1 MFLLFI
7 KGFKFEKY
15 TLIFLSSAMLLII
28 FLTNNTIKPRIL
40 EHTYNSIYFDESFK
54 IETTDHYRIFKD
66 FETVYK
72 NQNKFFGVGPK
83 NFEKACD
90 KFKNSKKILDKCAN
104 HPHNS
109 YLQILNET
117 GFVGFII
124 LFFIFIYFLRDLI
137 VLCLSNRNKVNFNSQ
152 FCLLVAILTSIF
164 PLAQT
169 GDFFNNWIS
178 IVYFFPIPLYLKYK
192 TI

>member
-1 MFLLFI
+1 MQI
-7 KGFKFEKY
+7 
-15 TLIFLSSAMLLII
+15 T
-28 FLTNNTIKPRIL
+28 
-40 EHTYNSIYFDESFK
+40 
-54 IETTDHYRIFKD
+54 
-66 FETVYK
+66 
-72 NQNKFFGVGPK
+72 
-83 NFEKACD
+83 
-90 KFKNSKKILDKCAN
+90 
-104 HPHNS
+104 HNS
-109 YLQILNET
+109 CLQILNET

-137 VLCLSNRNKVNFNSQ
+137 VLCLRNRNKGNFNSQ